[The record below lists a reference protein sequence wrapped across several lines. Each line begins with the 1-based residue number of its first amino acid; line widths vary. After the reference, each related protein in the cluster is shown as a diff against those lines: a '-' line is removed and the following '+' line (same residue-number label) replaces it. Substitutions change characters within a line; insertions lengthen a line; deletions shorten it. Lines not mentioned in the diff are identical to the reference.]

1 MKVLHIAVDKHCV
14 FHMHHGKSIDVSILD
29 LGRVYVVWNDILS
42 EISNI
47 SISVLFFLFSSSSL
61 FALHAAVLLFLCCL
75 FMF

>member
-1 MKVLHIAVDKHCV
+1 MESPSMSPYLTLVA
-14 FHMHHGKSIDVSILD
+14 FMVS
-29 LGRVYVVWNDILS
+29 GVDILS